1 VLKNQANNV
10 WLEMTLASVV
20 GDQQDRLSF
29 TWPHAEQS
37 EKWSNSNSV
46 QRALKQART
55 IKHAR
60 ARLKHTLSLI
70 SIPTMSLSGYNGDR
84 RTNRPPNPQPTS
96 AKRTCK
102 SDWPLSAACSCCCC
116 LSVCGSSSTK
126 LTCACNESA
135 SCAGGVESADWTA
148 EVDGVVGFGTAAVG
162 EEGWAAS
169 AGSEASVA
177 RRSLSAVAVP
187 LAAWKNSWK

>member
-1 VLKNQANNV
+1 MLTNQADSV
-10 WLEMTLASVV
+10 WLRMTPASVA
-20 GDQQDRLSF
+20 GDQQDHLPF
-29 TWPHAEQS
+29 KWLHAEHS
-37 EKWSNSNSV
+37 GNPSNSKSG
-46 QRALKQART
+46 QRVLEQARIT
-55 IKHAR
+55 KKRH
-60 ARLKHTLSLI
+60 RLKHTLSLI